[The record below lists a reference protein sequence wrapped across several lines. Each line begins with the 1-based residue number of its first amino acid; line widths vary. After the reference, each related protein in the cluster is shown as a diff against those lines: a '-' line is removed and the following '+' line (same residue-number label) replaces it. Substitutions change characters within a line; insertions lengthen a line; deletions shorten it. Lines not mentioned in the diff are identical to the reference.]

1 MKKLTIVLL
10 SFTFIVAAC
19 SKGGGTNGGVDTIP
33 TPPPLATVEVGDI
46 AFKIEIDT
54 KEVDYAGIYGALS
67 GSQAINVNVTSTPFA
82 KDGVTIDLSVK
93 KDSDNSVVSGS
104 SVSSTT
110 AGTNALTISNLTAG
124 VLCTATVTVT
134 AKTLDTKTCNCYKT
148 FSKTFK
154 IARK

>member
-1 MKKLTIVLL
+1 M
-10 SFTFIVAAC
+10 
-19 SKGGGTNGGVDTIP
+19 
-33 TPPPLATVEVGDI
+33 
-46 AFKIEIDT
+46 EIDT

-67 GSQAINVNVTSTPFA
+67 ASQAINVNVTSTPFA

-134 AKTLDTKTCNCYKT
+134 AKTQDTKTCNCYKT

>member
-1 MKKLTIVLL
+1 MG
-10 SFTFIVAAC
+10 FTFIVASC
-19 SKGGGTNGGVDTIP
+19 SKGGGSTGGGTTP
-33 TPPPLATVEVGDI
+33 TPPPVATVEVGDI
-46 AFKIEIDT
+46 AFKVEIDT

-67 GSQAINVNVTSTPFA
+67 ASQAINVNVTSTPFA

-93 KDSDNSVVSGS
+93 KDADNSVVSGS

-134 AKTLDTKTCNCYKT
+134 SKTLDTKTCNCYKT
-148 FSKTFK
+148 LSKTFK

>member
-1 MKKLTIVLL
+1 LR
-10 SFTFIVAAC
+10 
-19 SKGGGTNGGVDTIP
+19 
-33 TPPPLATVEVGDI
+33 
-46 AFKIEIDT
+46 
-54 KEVDYAGIYGALS
+54 
-67 GSQAINVNVTSTPFA
+67 VTSRGLGDVY
-82 KDGVTIDLSVK
+82 KRQ
-93 KDSDNSVVSGS
+93 

-134 AKTLDTKTCNCYKT
+134 AKTQDTKTCNCYKT

>member
-1 MKKLTIVLL
+1 MKKWSIVLL
-10 SFTFIVAAC
+10 GFTFVVAAC
-19 SKGGGTNGGVDTIP
+19 SKGGGSTGGGTTP
-33 TPPPLATVEVGDI
+33 TPPPVATVEVGDI
-46 AFKIEIDT
+46 AFKVEIDT
-54 KEVDYAGIYGALS
+54 KEVDYSGIYGALS

-148 FSKTFK
+148 FTKTFK

>member
-19 SKGGGTNGGVDTIP
+19 SKGGGTNGGGGTTP
-33 TPPPLATVEVGDI
+33 TPPPVATVEVGDI

-93 KDSDNSVVSGS
+93 KDSDNSVV
-104 SVSSTT
+104 
-110 AGTNALTISNLTAG
+110 
-124 VLCTATVTVT
+124 
-134 AKTLDTKTCNCYKT
+134 
-148 FSKTFK
+148 
-154 IARK
+154 

>member
-1 MKKLTIVLL
+1 MKKWSIVLL
-10 SFTFIVAAC
+10 GFTFIVAAC
-19 SKGGGTNGGVDTIP
+19 SKGGGSTGGGTTP
-33 TPPPLATVEVGDI
+33 TPPPVATVEVGDI

-148 FSKTFK
+148 FTKTFK